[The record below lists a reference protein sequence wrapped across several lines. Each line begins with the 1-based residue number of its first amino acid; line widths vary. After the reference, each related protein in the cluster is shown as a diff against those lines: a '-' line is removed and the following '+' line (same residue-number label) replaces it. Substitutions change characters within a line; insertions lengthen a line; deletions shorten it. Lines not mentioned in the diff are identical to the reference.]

1 MHIWHVDIESGNLA
15 KTIWNRKKAR
25 LKKIPMPVLELQTTG
40 FSTNVWWN
48 SHFPTKGLESSNW
61 NSHFP
66 LIVWGSRFHDSRMRM
81 CLICCIRVCAN
92 WSIGRVFGDNFT
104 TWRNCAWIQSKTMT
118 ESICV
123 FANIFTVCL
132 RSLWIQE
139 FSSSFY
145 VSFDRIVRVQQDIR
159 HPKCCHRPPRSACRS
174 ASSTFSLILE
184 SEYSAFQI
192 HNWQRTNET
201 KQTEMWE
208 RINKIDISQPDT
220 SSCLFG
226 PTFNVIL
233 IFAAAFRSRFH
244 FALFIQQREFI
255 QSHSLFLF
263 GQALLQQATAS
274 FLP

>member
-104 TWRNCAWIQSKTMT
+104 TWRNCAWIQSKTAT
-118 ESICV
+118 
-123 FANIFTVCL
+123 ADIFTVCL

-139 FSSSFY
+139 FPSSFY

-192 HNWQRTNET
+192 HNWQSNNET
-201 KQTEMWE
+201 KQTEM
-208 RINKIDISQPDT
+208 
-220 SSCLFG
+220 
-226 PTFNVIL
+226 
-233 IFAAAFRSRFH
+233 
-244 FALFIQQREFI
+244 
-255 QSHSLFLF
+255 
-263 GQALLQQATAS
+263 
-274 FLP
+274 